1 LAVFGPVRPFGASFI
16 EFISETPKKPTMK
29 WMISAIFGIVLATAL
44 PFSAFP
50 EDMGARLAGTLTV
63 QDLIAYAYQNNPSI
77 QKAHEAWR
85 ETVEQYRITTGYPD
99 PELNF
104 TYFPEPI
111 ETRLGPQDW
120 TAGLNQKIPFP
131 GKLAQAGKV
140 VEIEARVAHINLDRT
155 VKAVMASVR
164 ESYHE
169 LLYIRT
175 AKKVVAHN
183 LELLKHLRKVAETGY
198 AEDRAALIDMVKAQ
212 SQLGQI
218 RYDGILLDEL
228 EFTEET
234 RLNGLL
240 NRPPDEKIGRLMEEK
255 FDPVILDLKALYRLA
270 ETNEEEI
277 RTAKAMVEKA
287 GAEKELA
294 KLENLPDFKVGVFY
308 SSIGTPD
315 VPIQPRDA
323 GRDGLGIQVG
333 ITIPLW
339 FEKNRGR
346 VAKAQAGMRKAR
358 AAKQA
363 SINDIR
369 TAIHNL
375 FFRLGNSRRLIQLYG
390 KDLLPQAE
398 RAMEIAETWYREGQS
413 SFSDFVETQSV
424 YYNFQLSLARAKAD
438 YGKYL
443 ARLEQ
448 LVGQRIT
455 QPAGSPNPKSGEK

>member
-1 LAVFGPVRPFGASFI
+1 
-16 EFISETPKKPTMK
+16 MK
-29 WMISAIFGIVLATAL
+29 WMISAIFGMVLATAF
-44 PFSAFP
+44 PAAGFP
-50 EDMGARLAGTLTV
+50 EDADAPLMGTVTV

-77 QKAHEAWR
+77 QKVHEAWR

-99 PELNF
+99 PELTF
-104 TYFPEPI
+104 SYFPEPI

-120 TAGLNQKIPFP
+120 TAALNQKIPFP
-131 GKLAQAGKV
+131 GKLTQAGKV
-140 VEIEARVAHINLDRT
+140 VEIEARVAHISLDRT
-155 VKAVMASVR
+155 IKAVMASVR

-175 AKKVVAHN
+175 AKQVVARN

-198 AEDRAALIDMVKAQ
+198 AKDRAALMDMVKAQ
-212 SQLGQI
+212 AQLGQI

-228 EFTEET
+228 AFTEIT

-240 NRPPDEKIGRLMEEK
+240 NRPPDETIGRLVGEK
-255 FDPVILDLKALYRLA
+255 VEPVVLDLKELYRLA
-270 ETNEEEI
+270 EANEEEI
-277 RTAKAMVEKA
+277 RMAKAMVEKA
-287 GAEKELA
+287 GAEAELA
-294 KLENLPDFKVGVFY
+294 KLETLPDFKVGFFY
-308 SSIGTPD
+308 ASIGTPD
-315 VPIQPRDA
+315 VPVQPRDA
-323 GRDGLGIQVG
+323 GRNGLGIQVG

-346 VAKAQAGMRKAR
+346 VAKARAGIRKAR
-358 AAKQA
+358 AAKEA

-369 TAIHNL
+369 TSIHNL
-375 FFRLGNSRRLIQLYG
+375 FFHLGNSRRLIQLYG
-390 KDLLPQAE
+390 RDLLPQAE
-398 RAMEIAETWYREGQS
+398 RAMEIAETWYREGES
-413 SFSDFVETQSV
+413 SFSDFVETQAV

-455 QPAGSPNPKSGEK
+455 KAPRASNPESQGEMK

>member
-1 LAVFGPVRPFGASFI
+1 MT
-16 EFISETPKKPTMK
+16 EFITEKSKNLTMK
-29 WMISAIFGIVLATAL
+29 WIILAIFGIVIVTAL
-44 PFSAFP
+44 PAFGLP
-50 EDMGARLAGTLTV
+50 EDMDARLMGTVTI
-63 QDLIAYAYQNNPSI
+63 QDLIAFAYQNNPSI

-85 ETVEQYRITTGYPD
+85 ETTEQYRITTGYPD
-99 PELNF
+99 PELKV

-120 TAGLNQKIPFP
+120 TASLNQKIPFP
-131 GKLAQAGKV
+131 GKLAQAGKL

-155 VKAVMASVR
+155 VKAVIASVR

-218 RYDGILLDEL
+218 RYDGILLEEL
-228 EFTEET
+228 EFTERT

-240 NRPPDEKIGRLMEEK
+240 NRLSDETIGRLVEEK
-255 FDPVILDLKALYRLA
+255 FEPEILDLKELYRLA
-270 ETNEEEI
+270 EANEEEI
-277 RTAKAMVEKA
+277 RMAKAMVEKA
-287 GAEKELA
+287 GAKAELS
-294 KLENLPDFKVGVFY
+294 KLENLPDFNVGLFY
-308 SSIGTPD
+308 ADIGKPDTP
-315 VPIQPRDA
+315 VQPRDA
-323 GRDGLGIQVG
+323 GRDSLGIQVG

-346 VAKAQAGMRKAR
+346 VTKAQAEIRKAS
-358 AAKQA
+358 AAKEA
-363 SINDIR
+363 SINEIQ
-369 TAIHNL
+369 TTIHNL
-375 FFRLGNSRRLIQLYG
+375 FFRLGNSRKLIQLYG
-390 KDLLPQAE
+390 RDLLPQAE

-438 YGKYL
+438 HGKYL

-448 LVGQRIT
+448 LVGQSIT
-455 QPAGSPNPKSGEK
+455 KAAGSSGPEKGGKIK